1 MTTKRFILLVAVQ
14 LIIVTLT
21 NAQLKVRSDN
31 WVHIGYDTYAPLA
44 FGNNG
49 TSPNNGQWVIESWNG
64 TLNFSRPWPAS
75 NEGNYKFFLRDDN
88 GNVGIGLSNNNPWG
102 KLDVYGSK
110 MQFDYSN
117 APLDFVL
124 MASDPRISS
133 TNKVVFY
140 LSTGVNNWIDI
151 ECKSLI
157 ETSDSSRKTNV
168 LKLENSLEKIKKI
181 NGYNY
186 NWKGESTEK
195 MQAGL
200 IAQEVERVI
209 PEVVT
214 TIDSTG
220 EKLLSYTHVI
230 PYLIEA
236 IKEQQKQIESLQQQL
251 DAIQKVESSLKS
263 TSAFEDNDLNSISSL
278 DQNHPNPFSTDTRI
292 NMILSADIKSAYI
305 YVFNTQGNLLK
316 SIAIND
322 RGNTSVLIKGSEL
335 KPGMY
340 LYTLMADGKEVD
352 TKRMILT
359 D

>member
-75 NEGNYKFFLRDDN
+75 NEGNYKFFIRDDN

-102 KLDVYGSK
+102 RLDVYGSK
-110 MQFDYSN
+110 MQFDYTQ
-117 APLDFVL
+117 APLAFVL
-124 MASDPRISS
+124 MSPNPRISS
-133 TNKVVFY
+133 SGKIVFY

-151 ECKSLI
+151 ECKSVI

-168 LKLENSLEKIKKI
+168 IKLENSLDKIKRI

-186 NWKGESTEK
+186 NWKGESIEK

-209 PEVVT
+209 PEVIT
-214 TIDSTG
+214 TVDSTG

-236 IKEQQKQIESLQQQL
+236 IKEQQKQIDNQQKQINDL
-251 DAIQKVESSLKS
+251 KSESSLKS
-263 TSAFEDNDLNSISSL
+263 TNAIDDNTLNTSSSL
-278 DQNHPNPFSTDTRI
+278 EQNFPNPFSTDTRI
-292 NMILSADIKSAYI
+292 SMTLSSDVVSAYL
-305 YVFNTQGNLLK
+305 YVFDMQGTLLK
-316 SIAIND
+316 SIAVNE
-322 RGNTSVLIKGSEL
+322 RGSTQVLVRGSEL

-340 LYTLMADGKEVD
+340 IYTLMADGSEID
-352 TKRMILT
+352 TKRMVLT
-359 D
+359 E